1 MYIVT
6 VPRSTHPYTP
16 CQRRPLQTQRP
27 SIECCTP
34 GPHYPLPYACIR
46 LAARLSRPS
55 TTQQGA
61 PVRLCPQAPSRRA
74 HWGHTRVVSQREYPW
89 LHAAV
94 NQRLLACRCAWL
106 LHVTNKCLLCM
117 PATDSILRAVCSR
130 VCNARPRNVFP
141 QGLGREGLGG
151 RGRPWDT
158 SVVCTSLRPSQGPG
172 RVRNTSTAY
181 ESAHG
186 GSLTWLMPRHCQTQ
200 PHCHR
205 QSQ

>member
-94 NQRLLACRCAWL
+94 NQRLLACRCAWFCACPPL
-106 LHVTNKCLLCM
+106 TAFCGRSVLVCATRGPEMCSPKVWGARGSAAVGVRGTPVLCA
-117 PATDSILRAVCSR
+117 PVS
-130 VCNARPRNVFP
+130 
-141 QGLGREGLGG
+141 
-151 RGRPWDT
+151 
-158 SVVCTSLRPSQGPG
+158 G
-172 RVRNTSTAY
+172 RVRALV
-181 ESAHG
+181 
-186 GSLTWLMPRHCQTQ
+186 GSEIQVPLMRVPMEA
-200 PHCHR
+200 P
-205 QSQ
+205 